1 MAALRSHPAV
11 RSRSDGTGELA
22 SSRAEV
28 IRLSKELNSFTHS
41 VSHDLGAPLRA
52 VVGFAEALQEECG
65 DQLDATAL
73 EYVNEV
79 RKAGNRMRVMLGGLI
94 TLANVADGPLMP
106 QDTDLSQIVREI
118 TDRLR
123 RTDGGRHVS
132 VVIGDRVRAF
142 ADPDLI
148 RTALAQLLENAWRFT
163 SGRANAAI
171 EFGCG
176 LDGSLF
182 VRDNG
187 AGFDSRYKAKLFAP
201 FQVLHGEGDLGG
213 LGLGLAIVARIV
225 HRHGGQVWAQGEPG
239 RGATFSFSLP
249 PEHAGIRASFDRE

>member
-1 MAALRSHPAV
+1 MAALRSYPPL
-11 RSRSDGTGELA
+11 RSTSDGTDELA
-22 SSRAEV
+22 RSQAEV
-28 IRLSKELNSFTHS
+28 IRLSQEMKSFTYS

-79 RKAGNRMRVMLGGLI
+79 RKAGIRMRLMLGGLI
-94 TLANVADGPLMP
+94 TLARVADGPLRPLDM
-106 QDTDLSQIVREI
+106 DVSHIAREI

-123 RTDGGRHVS
+123 KTDVERDVT
-132 VVIGDRVRAF
+132 VVAGDGLRAY
-142 ADPDLI
+142 ADPALI
-148 RTALAQLLENAWRFT
+148 RMALIQLLENAWRFT
-163 SGRANAAI
+163 SARPHATI
-171 EFGCG
+171 EFGSAP
-176 LDGSLF
+176 DGSYF

-201 FQVLHGEGDLGG
+201 FQVLHGEEDLGG

-239 RGATFSFSLP
+239 RGATFSFTLP
-249 PEHAGIRASFDRE
+249 PGPRPRECKLQS

>member
-1 MAALRSHPAV
+1 MAALRSHPAF
-11 RSRSDGTGELA
+11 RSRFDGTDELA
-22 SSRAEV
+22 RSQAEV
-28 IRLSKELNSFTHS
+28 IRLGEELNSFTHS

-65 DQLDATAL
+65 DQLDGTAL

-94 TLANVADGPLMP
+94 TLANVADGSLRL
-106 QDTDLSQIVREI
+106 QDTDLSQIAHEI

-123 RTDGGRHVS
+123 ETDCERDVTF
-132 VVIGDRVRAF
+132 VIGDGLRAF

-148 RTALAQLLENAWRFT
+148 RLALVQLLENAWRFT
-163 SGRANAAI
+163 SGRAGAGI
-171 EFGCG
+171 EFGRA
-176 LDGSLF
+176 LDGSFFL
-182 VRDNG
+182 RDNG

-201 FQVLHGEGDLGG
+201 FQVLHGEEDLGG

-239 RGATFSFSLP
+239 RGATFSFTLP
-249 PEHAGIRASFDRE
+249 PGPRQHELKLQS